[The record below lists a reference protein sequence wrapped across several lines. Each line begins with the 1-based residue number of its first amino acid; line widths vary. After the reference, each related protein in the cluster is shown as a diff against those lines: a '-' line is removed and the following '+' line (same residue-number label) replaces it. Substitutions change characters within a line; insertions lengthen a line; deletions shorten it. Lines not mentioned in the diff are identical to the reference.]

1 MEGEIV
7 WDCLG
12 FWEKGKGGAGK
23 GKGKKPQPEEVEQ
36 YSGMRVEVMTAEER
50 LLFVAK
56 LQEIRGTTARLYQYS
71 DGDVFQKEETINV
84 KIRGYSDQDAKAVY
98 LEGAVT
104 PEENLIWR
112 VEDLTFVKIGND
124 RAFFR
129 LDTDLEASI
138 TPVGKISFAEEPA
151 RLLNISVG
159 GACWA
164 RSMPAISA
172 INFS

>member
-1 MEGEIV
+1 MGLFGF
-7 WDCLG
+7 LG
-12 FWEKGKGGAGK
+12 KKEKAEPVKEK
-23 GKGKKPQPEEVEQ
+23 EKKPQPEEVEQ

-138 TPVGKISFAEEPA
+138 TPVGKISIAEEPA
-151 RLLNISVG
+151 RRLNISVG
-159 GACWA
+159 GACVGTE
-164 RSMPAISA
+164 
-172 INFS
+172 